1 MTKGIHK
8 KDDDAEMLAG
18 VPASSLPK
26 RPPLGIPVI
35 LSFQADRRRYLGLED
50 ASDPVEGFESIG
62 SLAVRIV
69 GQFELPRIVCRS
81 MAWEEGTP
89 TGTEEDH

>member
-1 MTKGIHK
+1 MSV
-8 KDDDAEMLAG
+8 LSSS
-18 VPASSLPK
+18 ASPFET
-26 RPPLGIPVI
+26 RVI

-50 ASDPVEGFESIG
+50 AMEPDEGFEPLGSI
-62 SLAVRIV
+62 AVRLLA
-69 GQFELPRIVCRS
+69 EWKLPRIVCRS

>member
-1 MTKGIHK
+1 MHHSTQN
-8 KDDDAEMLAG
+8 KDDEAVSLAG
-18 VPASSLPK
+18 VSASSPA
-26 RPPLGIPVI
+26 RRSGQTVI